1 MSYSKP
7 EAIVFLIF
15 TTIFILVMISFIIII
30 LFFVQKKQR
39 GFENNLLEVKANHDR
54 ELFKAQL
61 ETQEQTSQ
69 EIAREIHDNA
79 GQVLFLAKL
88 GLSTL
93 DLEKKEE
100 AIDSI
105 AEISDIIEKA
115 MDLLQHLSRSIN
127 GEIIKKKGLKES
139 IEWQV
144 AYLKRQGKLNIQ
156 LNVSGITAML
166 TETKDI
172 FLFRITQEA
181 INNILKHSKATEI
194 SISLGY
200 AKNSLE
206 LKICDNGNGFNLNEK
221 ISGANHVHG
230 IYNMQNRAKIIEAE
244 FEIDSQIGK
253 GTCISVIAPY

>member
-1 MSYSKP
+1 MLYSKP

-15 TTIFILVMISFIIII
+15 TTVFILVMISFIIII

-39 GFENNLLEVKANHDR
+39 RFDNNLLEVKANHDR

-88 GLSTL
+88 GLSTI
-93 DLEKKEE
+93 DLERKEE
-100 AIDSI
+100 AKDSI
-105 AEISDIIEKA
+105 AEISDFIDKA
-115 MDLLQHLSRSIN
+115 LDLLQHLLRSIN
-127 GEIIKKKGLKES
+127 AETIKKSGLKNS
-139 IEWQV
+139 IETQV

-156 LNVSGITAML
+156 LNVSGVEIML
-166 TETKDI
+166 TATKEI
-172 FLFRITQEA
+172 FLFRIVQEA
-181 INNILKHSKATEI
+181 INNILRHSNATEI
-194 SISLGY
+194 SIFLGY
-200 AKNSLE
+200 AKNLLE

-221 ISGANHVHG
+221 ISGANHVNG
-230 IYNMQNRAKIIEAE
+230 LYNMQNRAKIIEAK

-253 GTCISVIAPY
+253 GTSISIIAPY